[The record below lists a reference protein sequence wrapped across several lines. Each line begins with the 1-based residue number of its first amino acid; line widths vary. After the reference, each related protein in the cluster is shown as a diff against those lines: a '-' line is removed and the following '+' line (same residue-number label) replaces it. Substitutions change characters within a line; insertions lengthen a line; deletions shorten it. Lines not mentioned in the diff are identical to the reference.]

1 VTIVALQEASSV
13 VDRPY
18 TLLSCG
24 MSIDGYLDDAGQERL
39 LLSND
44 ADFDRVDEVRAGCD
58 AILVGAATIRQDDPR
73 LLVRSAERRAA
84 RVARGE
90 RPDPVKVTVTGSCDI
105 EPAARFFTLGEVD
118 KLVYCATPALGH
130 ARERLGEVATVIDGG
145 DPVDLNQVTQDLAA
159 RGVRRLM
166 VEGGGTMHTQFLT
179 AGLVDELQL
188 VVAPFFV
195 GDSRAPRFVGD
206 GDFPWGPGHRARLAS
221 VRQIGD
227 VVLLRY
233 ALSDRF
239 SDTE

>member
-1 VTIVALQEASSV
+1 
-13 VDRPY
+13 
-18 TLLSCG
+18 
-24 MSIDGYLDDAGQERL
+24 MSLDGYLDDAGPDRL

-44 ADFDRVDEVRAGCD
+44 ADFDRVDEVRATCD
-58 AILVGAATIRQDDPR
+58 AILVGAATIRADNPR

-84 RVARGE
+84 RQARGL
-90 RPDPVKVTVTGSCDI
+90 PASPVKVTVTSQGALD
-105 EPAARFFTLGEVD
+105 PAAQFFTAGDVE
-118 KLVYCATPALGH
+118 KLVYCATPAVS
-130 ARERLGEVATVIDGG
+130 AVRRRLGAVATVTDGG
-145 DPVDLNQVTQDLAA
+145 DPVDVAVIGADLAR

-195 GDSRAPRFVGD
+195 GDSRAPSFVGD
-206 GDFPWGPGHRARLAS
+206 GKFPWGPTHRAVLAS

-233 ALSDRF
+233 AMSDRF
-239 SDTE
+239 TVD